1 MIFKFSYV
9 IIGSG
14 VHTMQCG
21 NLCLSASILG
31 LTSGE
36 DDGDILTDSVSAAAA
51 AAGTVDVLGTEAAL
65 WVCLALSPPASRSL
79 PEESMVAVDTDT
91 DEDFLL
97 QHNCVKLR

>member
-1 MIFKFSYV
+1 MIFKLSYV

-31 LTSGE
+31 LTKGE
-36 DDGDILTDSVSAAAA
+36 DDGDILTVSVSAAAA
-51 AAGTVDVLGTEAAL
+51 AGAVDVLGTEAAP

-79 PEESMVAVDTDT
+79 PEESMVAVDTDEEST
-91 DEDFLL
+91 RSRGLSP
-97 QHNCVKLR
+97 

>member
-31 LTSGE
+31 LTNGE
-36 DDGDILTDSVSAAAA
+36 DDGDILTDAVSAA
-51 AAGTVDVLGTEAAL
+51 AAGTVDVLGTEAAP

-91 DEDFLL
+91 DTDEDFLL